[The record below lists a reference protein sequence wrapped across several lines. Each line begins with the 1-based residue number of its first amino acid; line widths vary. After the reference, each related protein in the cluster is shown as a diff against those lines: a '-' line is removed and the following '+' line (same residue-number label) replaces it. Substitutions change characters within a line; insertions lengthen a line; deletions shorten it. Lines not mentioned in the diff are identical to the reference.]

1 MNTFQSLK
9 KRVKGKKIVNK
20 IFYIKGDDIF
30 DVGFRPG
37 VVERSQRF
45 HVKTNP
51 INEEDQN
58 RVQVVVSGT
67 VQSVAAFH
75 EYVRNNDVRIKP
87 TGVMYQVTDLEPYD
101 GEIDWTYENLS
112 SVSYE
117 LGKGFRVANTRLA
130 EINQTINQKFDV
142 MDTKFG
148 VIGETLKRIED
159 KLPDIKKEL

>member
-1 MNTFQSLK
+1 M
-9 KRVKGKKIVNK
+9 
-20 IFYIKGDDIF
+20 
-30 DVGFRPG
+30 PA
-37 VVERSQRF
+37 
-45 HVKTNP
+45 NP

-58 RVQVVVSGT
+58 RVQIVVSGT